1 MHWATGA
8 LSLEQSGIDLLAV
21 FMVFSYRRTSVRLFV
36 WGIALTALLTIS
48 FPASAE
54 RVHVVGQGH
63 TLGKIA
69 KRYNTTVE
77 ALCAAN
83 KISRRSPLKLGQ
95 RIVVPDPPG
104 TAPPK
109 VSDPPRSAP
118 SKRKAGDD
126 SVDKDGPFTTHV
138 VSSGH
143 TLGKIARRYRTSV
156 EAIQEAN
163 RLEPSQTL
171 RVGTCLVVP
180 LTRHATQRHRTQALP
195 CDPNEAAEL
204 PSKEETK
211 QVPRTHPSTRSG
223 VVHLVRGGRT
233 FRGKL
238 LDSKGR
244 PIPSAVEKVDG
255 LLFDRRTSSTH
266 TTDPGL
272 LEKITQVSNHFGAR
286 RMIVVSGYRE
296 ESSNPYTTRSNHALG
311 RAIDFR
317 IEGVSNQGLRD
328 FCHTLHGVGVGYY
341 PNSTFMHL
349 DVRGITTHWTDV
361 SGPGEAPQYT
371 SVSTPTPPRSKGRK
385 KR

>member
-1 MHWATGA
+1 
-8 LSLEQSGIDLLAV
+8 
-21 FMVFSYRRTSVRLFV
+21 MVFSYRRTSVRLIV

-48 FPASAE
+48 IPASAE

-69 KRYNTTVE
+69 KRYHTTVE
-77 ALCAAN
+77 TLCTAN
-83 KISRRSPLKLGQ
+83 KINRRTPLKLGQ
-95 RIVVPDPPG
+95 RIVIPDPPG
-104 TAPPK
+104 ASPAK
-109 VSDPPRSAP
+109 VSDPPRAAP
-118 SKRKAGDD
+118 SKRKAGDE
-126 SVDKDGPFTTHV
+126 SIDKDGPFTTHV

-143 TLGKIARRYRTSV
+143 TLGKIARRYRTTV

-163 RLEPSQTL
+163 RLEPRQTL

-180 LTRHATQRHRTQALP
+180 LSRHATQRHRTQALP
-195 CDPNEAAEL
+195 CNPDEAAK
-204 PSKEETK
+204 PGSKETK
-211 QVPRTHPSTRSG
+211 QARPHRPSSSN

-272 LEKITQVSNHFGAR
+272 LEKITQVSNYFGTR

-317 IEGVSNQGLRD
+317 IEGVSNDELRD
-328 FCHTLHGVGVGYY
+328 FCHTLQGVGVGYY
-341 PNSTFMHL
+341 PNSTFIHL
-349 DVRGITTHWTDV
+349 DVRGVTTHWTDV
-361 SGPGEAPQYT
+361 SGPGQAPQYT
-371 SVSTPTPPRSKGRK
+371 SVSTPRPNGRK

>member
-1 MHWATGA
+1 
-8 LSLEQSGIDLLAV
+8 
-21 FMVFSYRRTSVRLFV
+21 MVFSYRRTSVRLFV
-36 WGIALTALLTIS
+36 WGIALATLLTIS
-48 FPASAE
+48 FRASAE

-69 KRYNTTVE
+69 KRYHTTVE

-83 KISRRSPLKLGQ
+83 KINRRAPLKLGQ
-95 RIVVPDPPG
+95 RIVLPEPPG
-104 TAPPK
+104 AAPAKSP
-109 VSDPPRSAP
+109 DPPRSAP
-118 SKRKAGDD
+118 SKRKAGED
-126 SVDKDGPFTTHV
+126 SPDKDGPFTTHV

-143 TLGKIARRYRTSV
+143 TLGKIARRYRTTV

-163 RLEPSQTL
+163 RLEPRQTL

-180 LTRHATQRHRTQALP
+180 LTRHATQRHRNQALP
-195 CDPNEAAEL
+195 CDPNETRE
-204 PSKEETK
+204 PGKPTK
-211 QVPRTHPSTRSG
+211 QVSRSHPSTRSG

-272 LEKITQVSNHFGAR
+272 LEKMTQVSNHFGTR

-317 IEGVSNQGLRD
+317 IEGVANEDLRD
-328 FCHTLHGVGVGYY
+328 FCHTLQGVGVGYY
-341 PNSTFMHL
+341 PNSTFIHL
-349 DVRGITTHWTDV
+349 DVRSITTHWTDV
-361 SGPGEAPQYT
+361 SGPGQAPQYT
-371 SVSTPTPPRSKGRK
+371 SVTAPGSSPQKGR
-385 KR
+385 